1 MSKTSDIAVYQKD
14 LFTSRGELE
23 ARYPAYMVDKVVRV
37 REMYSWLLANPD
49 ATDKQFIAQLTS
61 HHDISKVTAY
71 DDLYIVKA
79 LLPTLSQA
87 SRSFHRWRYT
97 EMILDTYQ
105 KAKAKGDFKTM
116 EKAATSYAKFHGI
129 DRDDDDANG
138 VGKLIVQ
145 PFTATDDPSV
155 LGIKPIPEL
164 RKKIDALLSKYK
176 AESMDIEDVD
186 FEDVD
191 LEMDKIF
198 PIDGDGAGG

>member
-1 MSKTSDIAVYQKD
+1 MSKTSDIAIYQKD
-14 LFTSRGELE
+14 LFTARGELE
-23 ARYPAYMVDKVVRV
+23 ARYPAYVVDKVVRV

-61 HHDISKVTAY
+61 HHDVSKVTAY

-129 DRDDDDANG
+129 DREDDDANG

-145 PFTATDDPSV
+145 PFTATDDPTV

-198 PIDGDGAGG
+198 PIDGDGAGS

>member
-1 MSKTSDIAVYQKD
+1 MSKTSDIAIYQKD
-14 LFTSRGELE
+14 LFTARGDLE
-23 ARYPAYMVDKVVRV
+23 ARYPAYMVEKVLRV

-129 DRDDDDANG
+129 DREDDDANG
-138 VGKLIVQ
+138 VGKLMVQ
-145 PFTATDDPSV
+145 PFTATDDPTV

-198 PIDGDGAGG
+198 PIDGDGTGS

>member
-1 MSKTSDIAVYQKD
+1 MSKTSDIAIYQKD
-14 LFTSRGELE
+14 LFTSKGDLE
-23 ARYPAYMVDKVVRV
+23 ARYPAYMVDKVMRV

-61 HHDISKVTAY
+61 HHDVSKVTAY

-129 DRDDDDANG
+129 DREDDDAGG
-138 VGKLIVQ
+138 VGKLTVQ
-145 PFTATDDPSV
+145 PFTATDDPTV

-164 RKKIDALLSKYK
+164 RKKIDALLAKYK

-186 FEDVD
+186 YEDVD

-198 PIDGDGAGG
+198 PIDDGGE